1 MKEKK
6 ETTTTN
12 KIADSI
18 RYDINYSKLKPGTKL
33 IEREIAEQYKAS
45 HIPVREALRILE
57 GEGYVEHIKFA
68 GYVVREITPDEMVEL
83 YDIIRFLSNQL
94 LSTAI
99 PRYSQITY
107 YQLESLTEELS
118 KTKEV
123 DQRIPILIQF
133 IGTAFAPA
141 QLNYSHTLAMQ
152 ILHRNISVFQ
162 VLLKDVYYKGLPE
175 EFQRN
180 FITACQTKGAEAGIK
195 SWNEKFDDLAK
206 GLIALLSGKRI
217 QEKERKNS

>member
-68 GYVVREITPDEMVEL
+68 GYVVKEVTPDEMVEL

-107 YQLESLTEELS
+107 YQLESLTDELVKTEEIDL
-118 KTKEV
+118 
-123 DQRIPILIQF
+123 RIPIMIRF
-133 IGTAFAPA
+133 IETAYAPA
-141 QLNYSHTLAMQ
+141 QLNYSFALAMQ
-152 ILHRNISVFQ
+152 IIHRNITVFQ
-162 VLLKDVYYKGLPE
+162 ILLKDVFYRGLPE
-175 EFQRN
+175 EFQRK
-180 FITACQTKGAEAGIK
+180 FIIACQTKGVDAGIK
-195 SWNEKFDDLAK
+195 SWNENFDKLSK
-206 GLIALLSGKRI
+206 GLIAVLSGTRNT
-217 QEKERKNS
+217 EKMRRSS